1 MPWCHVQRRDKRI
14 FHSLRLS
21 PRRRLLEAKSHARP
35 WDKCVSHSSAV
46 LDARYM
52 LDSAGSVSIVTALE
66 LPRFRLCDDSLM
78 VSASAGIPSVWWS
91 SVELSF
97 DFALR

>member
-1 MPWCHVQRRDKRI
+1 MPTSSVPPLFKLHAV
-14 FHSLRLS
+14 RLGVAS
-21 PRRRLLEAKSHARP
+21 GIRHPASCFPLSST
-35 WDKCVSHSSAV
+35 VS
-46 LDARYM
+46 DARYM
-52 LDSAGSVSIVTALE
+52 LGSANSVTIVTALE

-78 VSASAGIPSVWWS
+78 VSASASIPSVWWS